1 MTGSEV
7 LEVCA
12 GMPAAV
18 EQLMISRIRKFR
30 NNLIQERSVSR
41 GMVQG
46 SSNKD

>member
-12 GMPAAV
+12 GMLATV
-18 EQLMISRIRKFR
+18 EQLMISRIRKFW
-30 NNLIQERSVSR
+30 NNLMQERSVSS